1 MNNNIEN
8 RIKNV
13 IGAVLSIPIDDINE
27 NSSAE
32 NIENWD
38 SLKQINLV
46 LALEEEFHIEFSDD
60 EIMNMNQYSKIVN
73 TIKKSYN
80 VFLKL

>member
-1 MNNNIEN
+1 MNDNIEN

-13 IGAVLSIPIDDINE
+13 IGAALSIPIDDINE

-46 LALEEEFHIEFSDD
+46 LALEEEFPDHFPQLHKK
-60 EIMNMNQYSKIVN
+60 QYLNI
-73 TIKKSYN
+73 IC
-80 VFLKL
+80 

>member
-1 MNNNIEN
+1 MNDNIEN

-13 IGAVLSIPIDDINE
+13 IGAALSIPIDDINE

-60 EIMNMNQYSKIVN
+60 EIMNMNQYGKIAN
-73 TIKKSYN
+73 TIQKK
-80 VFLKL
+80 L

>member
-1 MNNNIEN
+1 MNDNIKN

-13 IGAVLSIPIDDINE
+13 IGNVLLIPVDDINE
-27 NSSAE
+27 NSSSE

-46 LALEEEFHIEFSDD
+46 LALEEEFHIEFKDD
-60 EIMNMNQYSKIVN
+60 EIMDMNDFGKLVN
-73 TIKKSYN
+73 TIQS
-80 VFLKL
+80 KL

>member
-1 MNNNIEN
+1 MNDNIEN

-13 IGAVLSIPIDDINE
+13 IGAALSIPIDDINE

-46 LALEEEFHIEFSDD
+46 LALEEEFHLEFSDD
-60 EIMNMNQYSKIVN
+60 EIMNMNQYGKIAN
-73 TIKKSYN
+73 AIQKK
-80 VFLKL
+80 L